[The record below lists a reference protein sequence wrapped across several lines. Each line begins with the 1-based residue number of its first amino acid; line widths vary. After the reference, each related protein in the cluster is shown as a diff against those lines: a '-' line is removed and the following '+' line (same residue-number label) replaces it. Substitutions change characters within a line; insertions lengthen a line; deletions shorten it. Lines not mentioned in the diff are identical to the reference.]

1 MKLFR
6 LFLLF
11 LLFLTTSCNFLTK
24 TRPYIFAK
32 KFWEK
37 GIDSVK
43 CNACKIAIK
52 TAARVGGQEKYEEAI
67 AALAYKICK
76 EKTEYTDMVC
86 KNTVSEF
93 AKVLWEAMNHGDLD
107 PETICILAKAC
118 TDTRKTESNAAY
130 AKRILADKPTTP
142 RSLSSSEK
150 TFKFVQMSDMHS
162 DKDYKVVYS

>member
-1 MKLFR
+1 MM
-6 LFLLF
+6 
-11 LLFLTTSCNFLTK
+11 
-24 TRPYIFAK
+24 PDDI
-32 KFWEK
+32 
-37 GIDSVK
+37 
-43 CNACKIAIK
+43 
-52 TAARVGGQEKYEEAI
+52 
-67 AALAYKICK
+67 K
-76 EKTEYTDMVC
+76 EKTG
-86 KNTVSEF
+86 KPVSE
-93 AKVLWEAMNHGDLD
+93 VLYSKHPAPRTTVYFCHLSTNILNLSTGVKTDRQLKGAAGAGEKD